1 MARRASSRRS
11 SRPPRHPNPTPNP
24 TPIPIPTPN
33 PTPTPTPKQATEAV
47 LRIARTQHP
56 KEAARAQKVAVERR
70 KTAELKT
77 ALQGGALPADAQ
89 RTVKVAAE
97 DARW

>member
-1 MARRASSRRS
+1 MRARGALGY
-11 SRPPRHPNPTPNP
+11 PTPTP
-24 TPIPIPTPN
+24 TPIPTLTPTPT
-33 PTPTPTPKQATEAV
+33 PAPAPTPTPKQATEAV

-89 RTVKVAAE
+89 ATVKMAAE
-97 DARW
+97 EARA

>member
-1 MARRASSRRS
+1 M
-11 SRPPRHPNPTPNP
+11 
-24 TPIPIPTPN
+24 
-33 PTPTPTPKQATEAV
+33 

-77 ALQGGALPADAQ
+77 AAQGGALPADAQ

-97 DARW
+97 EARG